1 MKKFLIMILL
11 TLGILTSC
19 ETVHYITP
27 DLPEYSIQLPE
38 KPSLRQVDE
47 EIPNEVVLNTL
58 DLMFYAE
65 KLEIIVNGWEQFYQG
80 LREKNNEFSAR

>member
-1 MKKFLIMILL
+1 M
-11 TLGILTSC
+11 LGILTSC

-27 DLPEYSIQLPE
+27 DLPEYSITMPE
-38 KPSLRQVDE
+38 KPTLRQVDD